1 MKTSSVNVTRFDIIF
16 LLCLGI
22 YILFFSWY
30 SILKM
35 NTFQMNHDLGIFSQ
49 ALWSTAFEGRFFF
62 NSLEN
67 SINNGVTSHF
77 GVHTSPILVVL
88 LPLYAILPGAQ
99 TLLVVQTILLGLG
112 AVPIYITAKK
122 YIGESGAVVL
132 SLIYF
137 LYPALHGVTLTDFH
151 EIAFLPLLLGF
162 FAYACIFK
170 RNIAILILGLICL
183 MIKEDVAVIIL
194 FASLYGVYLYRNQDQ
209 NSFRTYLTLL
219 IVSAIWVIIAFFVI
233 MPAFS
238 PMHEL
243 VSTTFISQ
251 YYQVSADS
259 NFDLIPRIVY
269 LIEIFIPLL
278 FLPLLSPE
286 ILVISIPPF
295 AEIFLSQSGFF
306 NIGAQYSSLLIVPL
320 FFATIFSLQKIQK
333 KVAGNTHHLFEILL
347 LALLVSN
354 IISCCLYSPAVTINP
369 ILEASEDM
377 HADSEWFI
385 KGVSQIPGNA
395 SVSTQANL
403 VPFFS
408 ERMYLYEDQI
418 NNADYVVFLT
428 KFVNSKSYVDRV
440 QEISR
445 SYKCIYR
452 ENGLYIFKRSSLS

>member
-1 MKTSSVNVTRFDIIF
+1 MKTPSVNVTRFDIIF

-49 ALWSTAFEGRFFF
+49 ALWSTIFEGKFFF

-67 SINNGVTSHF
+67 TINNGVTSHF
-77 GVHTSPILVVL
+77 GVHTSPILAVL
-88 LPLYAILPGAQ
+88 TPIYAVFPGAQ

-112 AVPIYITAKK
+112 AVPVYITAKK
-122 YIGESGAVVL
+122 YIGDAGAVVL
-132 SLIYF
+132 SLLYF
-137 LYPALHGVTLTDFH
+137 LYPALHGVNLTDFH

-170 RNIAILILGLICL
+170 KNILIFILGLLCL

-194 FASLYGVYLYRNQDQ
+194 CASAYGIYLNSKEDR
-209 NSFRTYLTLL
+209 NSFRTYLSLF
-219 IVSAIWVIIAFFVI
+219 IISAIWVISAFFVI

-238 PMHEL
+238 PVNEL
-243 VSTTFISQ
+243 ISTTFISQ

-259 NFDLIPRIVY
+259 SFDLIPRIVY

-286 ILVISIPPF
+286 IMVISIPPF
-295 AEIFLSQSGFF
+295 AEIFLSQSGFY

-320 FFATIFSLQKIQK
+320 FFATIFSLQKIQRK
-333 KVAGNTHHLFEILL
+333 IAGNRHHLFEILL
-347 LALLVSN
+347 LALLVSSV
-354 IISCCLYSPAVTINP
+354 ISCSLYSPAVTINP

-418 NNADYVVFLT
+418 NNADFVVFFT
-428 KFVNSKSYVDRV
+428 KFVNSKSYVDRI
-440 QEISR
+440 QDISH

-452 ENGLYIFKRSSLS
+452 ENGLYIFKRSNLP